1 MQGHPV
7 LPYYP
12 GSVCA
17 RIVKYNQVQHF
28 YFDHNATTP
37 VAPEVLETLVACLGQ
52 TYGNAS
58 SIHHFGQGAK
68 QKLEAARRQ
77 VAALIHASPTEIVFT
92 SGGTEANNLAILG
105 TARAAQQARRH
116 IITCAIEHPA
126 VLAPAKQLGSEG
138 VEVTC
143 LRVPENG
150 IVNSE
155 DVRRAMRPDT
165 VLVSIM
171 HANNE
176 LGTIQPI
183 AEIAQ
188 IAHQTGA
195 LLHVDGVQALGK
207 IPVDVQ
213 ALGADL
219 YTISGHKIYAPKGVG
234 ALYARKG
241 VRFAPVAYGGH
252 HERDRR
258 PGTENVPGIA
268 AFGAAAEL
276 AARRMSEDS
285 ERLGMLRDRLESA
298 VLDRI
303 AGSGVNGSR
312 WNRVPNT
319 SNIYF
324 DGIDGEAMVIALDLR
339 GFAVSTGAACSS
351 GALSPSHVLKA
362 IGLSDDRARASM
374 RFSLGRDNTMEQVDG
389 LVEAITASVAHL
401 RRISVHA

>member
-1 MQGHPV
+1 M
-7 LPYYP
+7 
-12 GSVCA
+12 
-17 RIVKYNQVQHF
+17 QHF

-37 VAPEVLETLVACLGQ
+37 VAPEVLETVVSCLGQ
-52 TYGNAS
+52 VYGNAS

-68 QKLEAARRQ
+68 QRLEAARRQ
-77 VAALIHASPTEIVFT
+77 VAALINGSAAEIVFT

-105 TARAAQQARRH
+105 LTRASAAAGKH
-116 IITCAIEHPA
+116 VVTCAIEHPA
-126 VLAPAKQLGSEG
+126 VLSPAKQLSAEG

-143 LRVPENG
+143 LRVGPSG
-150 IVNSE
+150 IVSPE
-155 DVRRAMRPDT
+155 DIRRAMRPET

-176 LGTIQPI
+176 LGTLQPVG
-183 AEIAQ
+183 EIAQ
-188 IAHQTGA
+188 IAHETGA
-195 LLHVDGVQALGK
+195 ALHVDGVQALGK
-207 IPVDVQ
+207 VPVDVVG
-213 ALGADL
+213 LGVDL
-219 YTISGHKIYAPKGVG
+219 YSMSGHKLYAPKGVG
-234 ALYARKG
+234 ALYVRKG
-241 VRFAPVAYGGH
+241 TRLAPIAYGGH

-276 AARRMSEDS
+276 AGRRMSEDV
-285 ERLGMLRDRLESA
+285 ERLGMLRDRLENA
-298 VLDRI
+298 VLERI
-303 AGSGVNGSR
+303 PGTGINGSR

-319 SNIYF
+319 TNLYF

-374 RFSLGRDNTMEQVDG
+374 RFSLGRANTVEQVDA
-389 LVEAITASVAHL
+389 LVDAIGASVAHL

>member
-1 MQGHPV
+1 M
-7 LPYYP
+7 
-12 GSVCA
+12 
-17 RIVKYNQVQHF
+17 QHF

-37 VAPEVLETLVACLGQ
+37 VAPEVLETLTACLGQ

-58 SIHHFGQGAK
+58 SIHYFGQSAK
-68 QKLEAARRQ
+68 QRLEAARRQ
-77 VAALIHASPTEIVFT
+77 VAALINANATEIIFT
-92 SGGTEANNLAILG
+92 SGGTEANNLALFG
-105 TARAAQQARRH
+105 ATRAAAAPRKH

-126 VLAPAKQLGSEG
+126 VLAPAKQLGVEG

-143 LRVPENG
+143 LRVPSSG
-150 IVNSE
+150 IVNPE
-155 DVRRAMRPDT
+155 DVRRAMRPET

-176 LGTIQPI
+176 LGAIQPV

-188 IAHQTGA
+188 IAHQGGA
-195 LLHVDGVQALGK
+195 AMHVDGVQALGK
-207 IPVDVQ
+207 IAVDMQ
-213 ALGADL
+213 ALGVDL
-219 YTISGHKIYAPKGVG
+219 YTMSAHKLYAPKGVG

-241 VRFAPVAYGGH
+241 VRLAPIAYGGH

-276 AARRMSEDS
+276 AGARLADDS
-285 ERLGMLRDRLESA
+285 ARLAMLRDRLENA
-298 VLDRI
+298 VLERI
-303 AGSGVNGSR
+303 PGTGINGSR
-312 WNRVPNT
+312 WNRVSNT
-319 SNIYF
+319 TNIYF

-351 GALSPSHVLKA
+351 GALTPSHVLKA
-362 IGLSDDRARASM
+362 IGLNDERARASM
-374 RFSLGRDNTMEQVDG
+374 RFSLGHGNTVEQVDA
-389 LVEAITASVAHL
+389 LIDAILGSVAHL

>member
-1 MQGHPV
+1 
-7 LPYYP
+7 
-12 GSVCA
+12 
-17 RIVKYNQVQHF
+17 VQHF
-28 YFDHNATTP
+28 YFDNNATTP
-37 VAPEVLETLVACLGQ
+37 VAPEVLDTLTACLGQ

-58 SIHHFGQGAK
+58 SIHHFGQAAK
-68 QKLEAARRQ
+68 QRLEAARRQ
-77 VAALIHASPTEIVFT
+77 VAALINANAAEIVFT
-92 SGGTEANNLAILG
+92 SGGTEANNLAIFG
-105 TARAAQQARRH
+105 ATHAATQARKH

-126 VLAPAKQLGSEG
+126 VLSPAKQLGVEG
-138 VEVTC
+138 CEVTC
-143 LRVPENG
+143 LRVPSSG
-150 IVNSE
+150 IVSPE
-155 DVRRAMRPDT
+155 DIRRAMRPET

-176 LGTIQPI
+176 LGTIQPV

-188 IAHQTGA
+188 IAHQNGA
-195 LLHVDGVQALGK
+195 VLHVDGVQALGK

-219 YTISGHKIYAPKGVG
+219 YTVSGHKLYAPKGVG

-241 VRFAPVAYGGH
+241 VRLAPITFGGH

-276 AARRMSEDS
+276 AGARLAEDS
-285 ERLGMLRDRLESA
+285 ERLTMLRDRLENT

-303 AGSGVNGSR
+303 PGTGVNGSR
-312 WNRVPNT
+312 WSRVPNT
-319 SNIYF
+319 SNLYF

-374 RFSLGRDNTMEQVDG
+374 RFSLGRANTVEQVDA
-389 LVEAITASVAHL
+389 LIDAIGASVAHL